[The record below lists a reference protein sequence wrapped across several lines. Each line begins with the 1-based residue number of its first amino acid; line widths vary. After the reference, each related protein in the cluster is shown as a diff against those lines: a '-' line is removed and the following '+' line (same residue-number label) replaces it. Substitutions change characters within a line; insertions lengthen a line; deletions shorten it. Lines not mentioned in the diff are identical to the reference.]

1 MIIDPNAPR
10 DADSVG
16 VATPKRIEPSTRI
29 IKITGGNIT
38 LKKSS
43 ILKLSCTTLFFG
55 KFSGF
60 IKEQIKSILRI
71 KRLKLIQVLSLNQRS
86 ALLTKFRCRFPE
98 ICDASSFFAP

>member
-16 VATPKRIEPSTRI
+16 VATPKRIEPSTKI

-38 LKKSS
+38 LKSQYFK
-43 ILKLSCTTLFFG
+43 IIMYNFIFG

-60 IKEQIKSILRI
+60 IKEQIRI
-71 KRLKLIQVLSLNQRS
+71 HIAYKKTKLIQVLSLQQKDQRY
-86 ALLTKFRCRFPE
+86 LLG
-98 ICDASSFFAP
+98 